1 MEIFIETLSKILLI
15 FLSIQ
20 VNSMK
25 NLDYYQSLPESP
37 SVELMENEFDYLID
51 NLLLNLNFNDLL
63 PILYELSDRQWN
75 TYTIANDKIKN
86 AVSEYLIKFID
97 VNSEND
103 IDSAL
108 HISLAM
114 GLSSVYFYILDNF
127 NNIIN
132 VNVKNL
138 INEYKREVVDI
149 TNPYIGIV
157 RRLG

>member
-1 MEIFIETLSKILLI
+1 
-15 FLSIQ
+15 
-20 VNSMK
+20 MK

-51 NLLLNLNFNDLL
+51 NLLPNLSFNDLL

-75 TYTIANDKIKN
+75 TYTIPNNKIKD
-86 AVSEYLIKFID
+86 AVSGYLVKFMDI
-97 VNSEND
+97 NSEND

-138 INEYKREVVDI
+138 INEYREEIIDI
-149 TNPYIGIV
+149 SNPYIGIV

>member
-1 MEIFIETLSKILLI
+1 
-15 FLSIQ
+15 
-20 VNSMK
+20 MK

-37 SVELMENEFDYLID
+37 SVELMQNEFDYLID
-51 NLLLNLNFNDLL
+51 NLLPNLSFNDLL

-75 TYTIANDKIKN
+75 TYTIANDKIRN
-86 AVSEYLIKFID
+86 AVSEYLVKFID

-149 TNPYIGIV
+149 ANPYIGI
-157 RRLG
+157 G

>member
-1 MEIFIETLSKILLI
+1 
-15 FLSIQ
+15 
-20 VNSMK
+20 MK

-51 NLLLNLNFNDLL
+51 NLLPNLSFNDLL

-132 VNVKNL
+132 ANVKSL
-138 INEYKREVVDI
+138 INEYREEIIDI
-149 TNPYIGIV
+149 SNPYIGIV
-157 RRLG
+157 RRLD

>member
-1 MEIFIETLSKILLI
+1 
-15 FLSIQ
+15 
-20 VNSMK
+20 MK

-51 NLLLNLNFNDLL
+51 NLLPNLSFNDLL

-97 VNSEND
+97 MNSEND

-149 TNPYIGIV
+149 TNPYIGI
-157 RRLG
+157 G